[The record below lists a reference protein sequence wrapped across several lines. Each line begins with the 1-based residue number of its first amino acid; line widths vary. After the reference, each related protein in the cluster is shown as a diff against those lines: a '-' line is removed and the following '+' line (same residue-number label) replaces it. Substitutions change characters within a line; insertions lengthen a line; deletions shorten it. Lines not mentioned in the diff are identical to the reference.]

1 MLCYRN
7 NEIQSSSRLYKILVV
22 GEVHSGKSA
31 TIRRYVHNFFSDTY
45 RSTVGVD
52 FHLKIVP
59 YNEELE
65 LRIQLWDIAG
75 QERFSQMTRSYFK
88 GTQNFAFMR

>member
-1 MLCYRN
+1 M
-7 NEIQSSSRLYKILVV
+7 RLDQK
-22 GEVHSGKSA
+22 VHSGKSA
-31 TIRRYVHNFFSDTY
+31 IIRRHVHNFFSDSY

-65 LRIQLWDIAG
+65 VRMQLWDIAG
-75 QERFSQMTRSYFK
+75 QVRSK
-88 GTQNFAFMR
+88 TINHR

>member
-1 MLCYRN
+1 MEVFLRN
-7 NEIQSSSRLYKILVV
+7 NEQNSSRLYKILVL
-22 GEVHSGKSA
+22 GEVHTGKSA
-31 TIRRYVHNFFSDTY
+31 VIRRYVHNFFSDSY

-65 LRIQLWDIAG
+65 IRLQLWDIAG
-75 QERFSQMTRSYFK
+75 QERFSSMTRAYFK
-88 GTQNFAFMR
+88 GFTSVHIHF

>member
-1 MLCYRN
+1 MHFRH
-7 NEIQSSSRLYKILVV
+7 K
-22 GEVHSGKSA
+22 VHSGKSA
-31 TIRRYVHNFFSDTY
+31 IIRRHVHNFFSDSY

-65 LRIQLWDIAG
+65 VRMQLWDIAG
-75 QERFSQMTRSYFK
+75 QVRAKTFSHLCSALIEFIKLPTIF
-88 GTQNFAFMR
+88 GCVCV

>member
-1 MLCYRN
+1 M
-7 NEIQSSSRLYKILVV
+7 RLDQK
-22 GEVHSGKSA
+22 VHSGKSA
-31 TIRRYVHNFFSDTY
+31 IIRRHVHNFFSDSY

-65 LRIQLWDIAG
+65 VRMQLWDIAG
-75 QERFSQMTRSYFK
+75 QVRSKTINHLWFILLVTRDGEDRQYST
-88 GTQNFAFMR
+88 GSPHQSSEI